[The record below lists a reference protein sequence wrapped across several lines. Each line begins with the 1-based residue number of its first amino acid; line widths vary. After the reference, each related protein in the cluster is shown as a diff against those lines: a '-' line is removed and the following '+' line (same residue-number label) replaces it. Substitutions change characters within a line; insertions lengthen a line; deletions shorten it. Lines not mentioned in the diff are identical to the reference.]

1 MRATVVS
8 EFPSLIAKEENIDN
22 GYREGVGTRG
32 GPVEKAFGGEQA
44 NPTSSVRA
52 LKGYRRSG

>member
-1 MRATVVS
+1 MSATVVS
-8 EFPSLIAKEENIDN
+8 EFPSLIATEENIDN

-32 GPVEKAFGGEQA
+32 GPVEKAFGGGQA
-44 NPTSSVRA
+44 NPTSSVGV

>member
-1 MRATVVS
+1 MHATVVS
-8 EFPSLIAKEENIDN
+8 EFHSLIAKEENVDN

-32 GPVEKAFGGEQA
+32 GPVEKAFGGEKA
-44 NPTSSVRA
+44 NPTLSVRV